1 MYEWLG
7 VGLFG
12 FDMGWLVGYLCVVAL
27 LVGCF
32 YYLLGVFVNVYF
44 NDDFAASGYAFDTT
58 RKAVDI
64 AGSLLSDP
72 IDGVTLVDPSG
83 FYPRT
88 AALVREVH
96 SAEYVTAVT
105 SGGDLDLAESQGFLW
120 DEGLPVMALAHS
132 AGVVAAVY
140 EALSLGRRTGSLSSG
155 LHHARFDYGSGFC
168 TFNGL
173 AVAARAAVEQGASVL
188 VLDFD
193 AHCGGGTSSLLPD
206 VGGRVVQ
213 VDVSVSGY
221 DSYGVFGDNRLI
233 MSDSR
238 LYEQDIERALDYAAG
253 LGGFD
258 LLLYNAGMDPFN
270 CGVSREQLA
279 VREGLVADFSD
290 SFVPAAAF
298 VLAGGYTWG
307 DAVMGDIVDLH
318 RLTISSFAS
327 TGPRCSTMV

>member
-1 MYEWLG
+1 
-7 VGLFG
+7 
-12 FDMGWLVGYLCVVAL
+12 MGWLVGYLCVVAL

-64 AGSLLSDP
+64 AGSLLLDP
-72 IDGVTLVDPSG
+72 IDGVTLVDPCG
-83 FYPRT
+83 FYPRA

-96 SAEYVTAVT
+96 SAEYVSAVT

-140 EALSLGRRTGSLSSG
+140 EALSLGRGCGSLSSG
-155 LHHARFDYGSGFC
+155 LHHARFGYGSGFC

-238 LYEQDIERALDYAAG
+238 LYEQDIERALDYAVG